1 MAGINQFQ
9 KGGFMRK
16 LFVVASLCFIAT
28 ISVGTLLANAAETLK
43 IGMIAPS
50 TGTFAES
57 GRYEV
62 WGAKLAAEEI
72 NKAGGVLGRQIE
84 LVVEDDQTTN
94 PGAVMAFSKLAGN
107 KDIHVFISTVLSTQI
122 KSIAPDVLKVAKP
135 VMIGGTDPTLTHM
148 GNPWL
153 FRFRPNDTY
162 SARVIAD
169 FGVKKLGKKKW
180 AIVYSTDTFGT
191 SGKDSLVADL
201 KSMGIEPILV
211 QGYANNAP
219 DFTPIALALKK
230 SGADVMVTYFSIAP
244 DLGIFAKQIRQ
255 LGVNIPWIGSASTAT
270 ITARR
275 LAGPALNGVYAVVD
289 FHPNSSPAS
298 RSYSDEYQAA
308 YKTSADFLSAWSY
321 DAVHAIALAINDAK
335 STDPEKIRQAIL
347 KIRNYNGAQGTYNFD
362 RNGDGLHGYNL
373 VKIENGEPSYV
384 GHIDFPD

>member
-1 MAGINQFQ
+1 MSSHSRRSCGVLSA
-9 KGGFMRK
+9 
-16 LFVVASLCFIAT
+16 VASLCLVAAMCL
-28 ISVGTLLANAAETLK
+28 SVLSAQAAETLK

-62 WGAKLAAEEI
+62 WGAKLAAEEV

-94 PGAVMAFSKLAGN
+94 PGAVMAFSKLVGN
-107 KDIHVFISTVLSTQI
+107 KDIPVFISTVLSTQI

-335 STDPEKIRQAIL
+335 STDPDKIRQSVL
-347 KIRNYNGAQGTYNFD
+347 KIHDYKGAEGTYNFD
-362 RNGDGLHGYNL
+362 QNGDGLHGYNL
-373 VKIENGEPSYV
+373 VKIENGEPAYV
-384 GHIDFPD
+384 DHIDFSD

>member
-1 MAGINQFQ
+1 
-9 KGGFMRK
+9 MRK

-28 ISVGTLLANAAETLK
+28 ISVGTLLANAAETFK